1 MALAEAAKTRPTG
14 ADVSRRR
21 RKMLAMRNMKE
32 AGMHIRY
39 EGSDAQPGMLG
50 MREMGSCQIGT

>member
-21 RKMLAMRNMKE
+21 RKMLATWNMKE

-39 EGSDAQPGMLG
+39 EGRGTQPGMLG
-50 MREMGSCQIGT
+50 TREMGSCQIGA

>member
-14 ADVSRRR
+14 ADVSRRCG
-21 RKMLAMRNMKE
+21 KMPATWNMEE
-32 AGMHIRY
+32 AGMHIQY

-50 MREMGSCQIGT
+50 MREMGSCQIRA